1 MNETLDNPAIRRR
14 LPHLW
19 EFFRAVSGLVA
30 IVALL
35 GIVIGTSRLAAPAYR
50 SPVVVPVAAGAQ
62 GAETKMPPPITSPS
76 LPALQETMVFYLVA
90 TPEQEYEVDWA
101 ENVDAYDFSRH
112 YRILYARDAEE
123 YELAQQTILDHIQD
137 QSGATLVQL
146 NDLRAFQ

>member
-1 MNETLDNPAIRRR
+1 VNETLDDTAIRRYPR
-14 LPHLW
+14 AVW

-35 GIVIGTSRLAAPAYR
+35 GIVAGTSRLAAPAYR
-50 SPVVVPVAAGAQ
+50 SPVVAPVAAGAQ
-62 GAETKMPPPITSPS
+62 GDEANLHPPITSPS
-76 LPALQETMVFYLVA
+76 LPALQETMVFYLVS
-90 TPEQEYEVDWA
+90 TPEQEYEADWA

-123 YELAQQTILDHIQD
+123 YELAQQTILDHVQD

-146 NDLRAFQ
+146 NDLRAFR